1 MHGLSVNEPVLEH
14 EGVDSVLDFGSSAI
28 NCPFHE
34 KQVALAAP
42 KSLRQAHSICRRL
55 GMKS

>member
-28 NCPFHE
+28 NRPFHE
-34 KQVALAAP
+34 RQVALAPRNLSA
-42 KSLRQAHSICRRL
+42 KRIAYVAAWA
-55 GMKS
+55 